1 MSDQKNRRILIVDDN
16 VAIHDDF
23 SKIIGLPRG
32 RDNAIDQAAASLF
45 GETESVVAE
54 SPGYEL
60 VSAYQGQEALAC
72 VEDALRV
79 ERPFALAFVDVRM
92 PPGWDG
98 VETVR
103 RIWKIDSELQVVICT
118 AYSDYSWSDMIR
130 VLGETDRLL
139 ILKKPFDNVEVRQMA
154 SALTEKWQ
162 LSRDAGQTTEQL
174 QRLVEERTDSLLQA
188 NQKLTVEIAERKQL
202 ERQLARSQR
211 LEAVGILAGGVA
223 HEFNNLLQAIQG
235 YTQLRHGRI
244 AVGRSALSG
253 SGPSAS
259 SRQAGRD
266 AHA

>member
-202 ERQLARSQR
+202 ERNWPDRNGSRPSASWPAAWPTNSITCCRPSKVIR
-211 LEAVGILAGGVA
+211 ASPWKNCRRTIR
-223 HEFNNLLQAIQG
+223 AI
-235 YTQLRHGRI
+235 RI
-244 AVGRSALSG
+244 WT
-253 SGPSAS
+253 SAS